1 MRSKEEPLYRIIS
14 IITAFVILLSA
25 CTAAHRPGSEKPN
38 GETPAADI
46 SGGLPAEGF
55 WRQNI
60 VLMDMN
66 QDGFLDIV
74 APPPRKAKKEGRRP
88 FIFLRE
94 GESGRWNE
102 APAAFP
108 SLPDYDYGGVA
119 AGDLNGDG
127 LPDIVLAVH
136 TGKLIV
142 LHNTRE
148 GKFLESPFF
157 VGKPFHSRT
166 VKLSDINNDGW
177 ADIVALSEAAFNP
190 SYTPAG
196 ILVGINRKG
205 QGWDIRFV
213 EGSKDLFGDSFALG
227 DLNGDGNVDIVVT
240 PLAAERQGKYV
251 WFGDGRGGFL
261 NYTGDFTGDAK
272 VADVAAGDID
282 GDNISEIAMI
292 IVSKL
297 QPGDIAAREIL
308 VFKWANGTFENISK
322 GFESMMK
329 AYAFNFADIDGDR
342 KQELIV
348 LTEGIGIYQYIGG
361 SWVRKLYSPI
371 GTYQEM
377 SGVYGIEAGRNA
389 DGSSCIAFNLGS
401 ENVILKRG
409 IKAYAIRPGPL
420 PN

>member
-1 MRSKEEPLYRIIS
+1 MI
-14 IITAFVILLSA
+14 FLSA
-25 CTAAHRPGSEKPN
+25 CAATPRLGSEKTH
-38 GETPAADI
+38 GETPAVDI
-46 SGGLPAEGF
+46 SVGLPAEGF

-60 VLMDMN
+60 VLTDMN

-88 FIFLRE
+88 FIFLWE
-94 GESGRWNE
+94 GESRRWNE
-102 APAAFP
+102 APLAFP

-127 LPDIVLAVH
+127 LPDVVLAVH

-142 LHNTRE
+142 LHNTKE
-148 GKFLESPFF
+148 GKFLESPFPI
-157 VGKPFHSRT
+157 GKPFHSRA

-177 ADIVALSEAAFNP
+177 TDIVALSEAAFNP

-205 QGWDIRFV
+205 QGWDIKFV
-213 EGSKDLFGDSFALG
+213 EGSSGLFADSFALG
-227 DLNGDGNVDIVVT
+227 DLNGDGNVDVVVA
-240 PLAAERQGKYV
+240 PLTGERRGKYV

-261 NYTGDFTGDAK
+261 NDTGDFTGDAK
-272 VADVAAGDID
+272 VSDVAAGDID

-297 QPGDIAAREIL
+297 QPGNIAAREIL
-308 VFKWANGTFENISK
+308 VFKWADGKFENISK

-329 AYAFNFADIDGDR
+329 AYALSFTDIDGDR
-342 KQELIV
+342 KQELVV
-348 LTEGIGIYQYIGG
+348 LTSEIGIYRYSGG
-361 SWVRKLYSPI
+361 SWVRKLYSPV
-371 GTYQEM
+371 GTYQET
-377 SGVYGIEAGRNA
+377 SGAFGMEAGRNI
-389 DGSSCIAFNLGS
+389 DGSSFLAFNLGS

-409 IKAYAIRPGPL
+409 IKAYAIPPGSL